1 MLCFAELGSKITI
14 TGGAYAYIEVAFG
27 KYAGFLTS
35 NIFIFGAALMAAAA
49 VANAMADT
57 LSYLIPIF
65 ADKTFRIYFF
75 VAIFGGLT
83 LINVVGI
90 KQGISL
96 VIVTTI
102 AKILPILILIAWG
115 IKDIVPANLKIDSL
129 PAISEFGKTSV
140 ILFFAFQGAENSL
153 SVGGEVKNPK
163 KTFPRAIL
171 FSFLIILF
179 IYLAVQTIA
188 QGVLGSA
195 FADFKEAPLAEVA
208 NRVLGPF
215 GLTLITAGAAISMF
229 GYLSS
234 DIMNMPR
241 VLFRSA
247 LDNVI
252 PVKSLASVHKKFS
265 TPYVSII
272 IFTALAAFFAI
283 VGEFKQLAV
292 LSSSS
297 VLLIYLGVALAT
309 IKLRAGSAEGRHFK
323 IPGGYLV
330 PALAIAT
337 ILWFLSNLQTNEK
350 IAMMLFV
357 TILTVIY
364 AGIRL
369 LKLDKP
375 ADKAQDR

>member
-1 MLCFAELGSKITI
+1 
-14 TGGAYAYIEVAFG
+14 
-27 KYAGFLTS
+27 
-35 NIFIFGAALMAAAA
+35 
-49 VANAMADT
+49 
-57 LSYLIPIF
+57 
-65 ADKTFRIYFF
+65 
-75 VAIFGGLT
+75 
-83 LINVVGI
+83 
-90 KQGISL
+90 

-115 IKDIVPANLKIDSL
+115 IKEIVPANLKIESL

-153 SVGGEVKNPK
+153 SVGGEVKNPR

-179 IYLAVQTIA
+179 IYLAVQTVA
-188 QGVLGSA
+188 QGVLGNS
-195 FADFKEAPLAEVA
+195 FADFREAPLAEVA

-229 GYLSS
+229 GYLCS

-252 PVKSLASVHKKFS
+252 PVKSLASVHTKFS
-265 TPYVSII
+265 TPYISVIV
-272 IFTALAAFFAI
+272 FTALAAFFAI

-309 IKLRAGSAEGRHFK
+309 IKLRSTGAGSKHFK

-330 PALAIAT
+330 PVLAIAT

-350 IAMMLFV
+350 IGMILFIV
-357 TILTVIY
+357 ILTAIY
-364 AGIRL
+364 AGIRI
-369 LKLDKP
+369 LKLER
-375 ADKAQDR
+375 AASRE